1 MPQDAVVVLRRGE
14 LRRGLGEPHLSL
26 TPAGPRR
33 LSQGSLDE
41 LRPERSGA
49 EGERRKAKVPPPV
62 PKKPSVLYLPLIPA
76 PAQLG
81 AGVGDL
87 PPTPSPIITLDT
99 DPTCC
104 DPDAEDPPS
113 PKAVGTTPASEPASE
128 QGEGLP
134 TPVVGSPQG
143 QGFPMLHRAFTAV
156 SSLPTGSS
164 AEASTEEKSF
174 ASDKT
179 AESIVEEDDEVF
191 TTSRTTEDLFTVIHR

>member
-156 SSLPTGSS
+156 SSCPQAAQQRPARRRRALPATRRPSPSWRRMMRCSQRPAPQRISS
-164 AEASTEEKSF
+164 Q
-174 ASDKT
+174 
-179 AESIVEEDDEVF
+179 
-191 TTSRTTEDLFTVIHR
+191 